1 MTPDRIELAVHDHG
15 GDGPPLLLLHGAG
28 RTLADWAAVAPLL
41 TSRHRVLAVDLRG
54 HGLSPSG
61 TWSLPRVIEDIEG
74 VLEEYGLPGALPV
87 GHSLGGM
94 VAVRYALDHPRVT
107 PGAANLDGY
116 GWGRPDQ
123 YVDLDPAQVAERLVQ
138 VRKSATA
145 ALPGPPLP
153 ADGLQT
159 LLAQQRAL
167 SGQLGLPY
175 ELLEAALLRSVGH
188 TPDGRLELRPRREH
202 ALEML
207 AEIDSLDLFALFA
220 RMDRPLLL
228 GRALRPVPPVP
239 GKEWFD
245 DLMTAYGKGL
255 ARDLAALAEQRARVR
270 VVGIDGTHAMLLENP
285 GAVADAILAFAA
297 EALTGSPSAPLRYAL
312 PEPGE

>member
-1 MTPDRIELAVHDHG
+1 MTGDRIALAVHDHG

-41 TSRHRVLAVDLRG
+41 TSCHRVLAVDLRG

-61 TWSLPRVIEDIEG
+61 TWSLSRVTEDIEG

-94 VAVRYALDHPRVT
+94 IAVRYALDHPAVT
-107 PGAANLDGY
+107 PGAVNLDGY

-123 YVDLDPAQVAERLVQ
+123 YVDLDPARVAERLVQ
-138 VRKSATA
+138 IRESAAA
-145 ALPGPPLP
+145 ALPGGPLP
-153 ADGLQT
+153 VDGLQT
-159 LLAQQRAL
+159 LLAQQRVL
-167 SGQLGLPY
+167 SGQLGVPY
-175 ELLEAALLRSVGH
+175 ELLETALLRSVGH
-188 TPDGRLELRPRREH
+188 TPDGQLELRPRREH

-207 AEIDSLDLFALFA
+207 AEIDSLDLFGLFA
-220 RMDRPLLL
+220 RLDRPLLL
-228 GRALRPVPPVP
+228 GRALRPGPPVA

-255 ARDLAALAEQRARVR
+255 ARDLAALAELRAHVR

-285 GAVADAILAFAA
+285 GAVAGAVLAFAA
-297 EALTGSPSAPLRYAL
+297 EAFRGSPSVPRRYAL